1 MTEVNSKKESSS
13 TKTIPFVQKSSFSPA
28 ISQIKHHRQS
38 QKKKRMSQIK
48 IYSPDYIQSLLEK
61 TKGTRT
67 KIEIRI
73 LTEYLSNKY
82 DYFKKLRSQ
91 DNLKCERLISVLNI
105 ERFKADVPIINYGE
119 EGDKFYIV
127 FDGLVGVYKPIYNEK
142 IMSVN
147 DYYLYMRN
155 IKYQEN
161 NLLKLRRVIEKNSHL
176 NLDLDVLE
184 EMDQDSYYMRKKHTF
199 LIEENDKLGEFGSG
213 FAFGE
218 IALIKR
224 TKRNATIIA
233 SNDSILLSIEKYDY
247 NKIIREMEEKRLE
260 KVLEEFKRSYPIFQ
274 YWTLNH
280 LIKLMN
286 CFSHHVIS
294 QGEYLYRQDEDSDHI
309 YIIRSG
315 TFEMY
320 SLLSFGW
327 INDYYSYIKDA
338 KQNLIYLLE
347 NRKITKESDL
357 HDLINEAKVNAMK
370 SPCKYTSANVNSII
384 TSMEEKENV
393 FKIKKDEE
401 SLNNPYHLFKIK
413 IKHINYKDVIGIEDS
428 VEMKKRF
435 CFVKCTSSH
444 GDVDRVNLYD
454 FIKLMNLSPEQNNKR
469 ALMDIIAEKKA
480 WLLRTVKNAVKNTAG
495 YIERKFDNRY
505 DKLLNE
511 KENDTKN
518 KLVALKLR
526 AWGSDIGD
534 IAGRQCLTQ
543 RQSRSD
549 VLLSQS
555 NDTQSLSKRHHQV
568 KSIKIENKYMS
579 PINIRKT
586 NTKLL
591 LKTASSF
598 TNPNHFNHTKSILFS
613 SLTERGHSK
622 QRTVNTFA
630 STIAS
635 PIKPIKFAKL
645 RSISSSK
652 EKKESKE
659 KSSIETMISSKVFL
673 LGCDFNNR
681 YKQNLCKFGY

>member
-1 MTEVNSKKESSS
+1 MRREHLS
-13 TKTIPFVQKSSFSPA
+13 T
-28 ISQIKHHRQS
+28 
-38 QKKKRMSQIK
+38 
-48 IYSPDYIQSLLEK
+48 
-61 TKGTRT
+61 
-67 KIEIRI
+67 
-73 LTEYLSNKY
+73 
-82 DYFKKLRSQ
+82 
-91 DNLKCERLISVLNI
+91 
-105 ERFKADVPIINYGE
+105 AD
-119 EGDKFYIV
+119 
-127 FDGLVGVYKPIYNEK
+127 L
-142 IMSVN
+142 
-147 DYYLYMRN
+147 
-155 IKYQEN
+155 
-161 NLLKLRRVIEKNSHL
+161 
-176 NLDLDVLE
+176 
-184 EMDQDSYYMRKKHTF
+184 
-199 LIEENDKLGEFGSG
+199 
-213 FAFGE
+213 
-218 IALIKR
+218 
-224 TKRNATIIA
+224 
-233 SNDSILLSIEKYDY
+233 
-247 NKIIREMEEKRLE
+247 
-260 KVLEEFKRSYPIFQ
+260 
-274 YWTLNH
+274 
-280 LIKLMN
+280 
-286 CFSHHVIS
+286 
-294 QGEYLYRQDEDSDHI
+294 
-309 YIIRSG
+309 
-315 TFEMY
+315 
-320 SLLSFGW
+320 
-327 INDYYSYIKDA
+327 
-338 KQNLIYLLE
+338 
-347 NRKITKESDL
+347 
-357 HDLINEAKVNAMK
+357 EAKVSLAEEE
-370 SPCKYTSANVNSII
+370 II
-384 TSMEEKENV
+384 KNEILPVLKQNIEPALQPVKRELVLVVDYVPGKPLSVHLSRTRNFAAEIPDAKEIV
-393 FKIKKDEE
+393 IDPEVTH
-401 SLNNPYHLFKIK
+401 S
-413 IKHINYKDVIGIEDS
+413 KHSRIETQNQRGPATDLS
-428 VEMKKRF
+428 VRF
-435 CFVKCTSSH
+435 TDGV
-444 GDVDRVNLYD
+444 
-454 FIKLMNLSPEQNNKR
+454 
-469 ALMDIIAEKKA
+469 IIAEKKA

-586 NTKLL
+586 NTQLL